1 MGRPSPAAV
10 AAPAALLQQAPRS
23 RFQSD
28 PVAFLRSLQP
38 GSVCAVTGA
47 PRTGKTTTVQR
58 ACRAGL
64 FRRRVVFE
72 PYGFRDR
79 LNLQRG
85 EKVSPWTGEI
95 GTAVELLAHPELLD
109 RDPVALVVSSRNLSR
124 KVLGNAFSVTADLVW
139 HTGGVDLICEEA
151 GLYSREATELIMRF
165 ASGGGHCN
173 SRVIFIVQS
182 LGRLTKDG
190 RRHLS
195 HVLAFAAGEVSD
207 IEDYRKRC
215 GPEFAAE
222 LQRLRAAD
230 PETGRPADP
239 PIAWQLGQVLTQ

>member
-1 MGRPSPAAV
+1 V
-10 AAPAALLQQAPRS
+10 LQV
-23 RFQSD
+23 D
-28 PVAFLRSLQP
+28 PVAFLRSLYP
-38 GSVCAVTGA
+38 GAVCAVTGA
-47 PRTGKTTTVQR
+47 PRTGKTRIVQE
-58 ACRAGL
+58 ACRRGL

-79 LNLQRG
+79 LNFSRG
-85 EKVSPWTGEI
+85 ERVSPWPGEI
-95 GTAVELLAHPELLD
+95 GTAPDLLADPQLLD
-109 RDPVALVVSSRNLSR
+109 RDPVALVVSSRNLNR

-173 SRVIFIVQS
+173 ARVVFIVQS
-182 LGRLTKDG
+182 LGRLQIDG

-195 HVLAFAAGEVSD
+195 HILSFAAGETSD
-207 IEDYRKRC
+207 VEDVRKRC
-215 GPEFAAE
+215 GPMFAAA
-222 LQRLRAAD
+222 LQQLRPAD

-239 PIAWQLGQVLTQ
+239 PIAWQLGQALTQQS